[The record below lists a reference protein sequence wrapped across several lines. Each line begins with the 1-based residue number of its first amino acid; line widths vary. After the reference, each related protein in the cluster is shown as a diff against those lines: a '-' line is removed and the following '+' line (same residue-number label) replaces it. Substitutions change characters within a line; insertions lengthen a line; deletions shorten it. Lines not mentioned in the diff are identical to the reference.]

1 MITSK
6 IKEVVSVKPHE
17 NSYGIT
23 LYHSL
28 LMENGDKI
36 NIGKKKEQLVGWELT
51 YEIVEKGQQEYNKAK
66 AVAPENFKSNGQK
79 SYSSSFK
86 KDDVQN
92 LIVRQSSLKSAVD
105 YCRGNNCS
113 PEEVC
118 ETADIFV
125 NWVKG
130 DLLPSK
136 EQCREMYVT
145 PDDLLKTKGKDAL
158 PF

>member
-36 NIGKKKEQLVGWELT
+36 NIGKKKEQQVGWELT
-51 YEIVEKGQQEYNKAK
+51 YEIVEEGQQEYNKAK
-66 AVAPENFKSNGQK
+66 AVAPDKFKSNGQT
-79 SYSSSFK
+79 SYK
-86 KDDVQN
+86 KDDTVQE
-92 LIVRQSSLKSAVD
+92 LIVRQSSLKAAVD
-105 YCRGNNCS
+105 YCRGSSCS
-113 PEEVC
+113 PEEIC
-118 ETADIFV
+118 ENAQLFAE
-125 NWVKG
+125 WVWGKKMDVINETNEG
-130 DLLPSK
+130 IK
-136 EQCREMYVT
+136 ESNN
-145 PDDLLKTKGKDAL
+145 DL

>member
-36 NIGKKKEQLVGWELT
+36 NIGKKKEQQVGWELT
-51 YEIVEKGQQEYNKAK
+51 YEIVEEGQQEYNKAK
-66 AVAPENFKSNGQK
+66 AVAHDKFKSNGQT

-92 LIVRQSSLKSAVD
+92 LIVRQTCMKASVEFCKGSDGSV
-105 YCRGNNCS
+105 
-113 PEEVC
+113 E
-118 ETADIFV
+118 DIFYLADECYK
-125 NWVKG
+125 WVMGIKPNTDNENFDSLTG
-130 DLLPSK
+130 NK
-136 EQCREMYVT
+136 ENKIKEI
-145 PDDLLKTKGKDAL
+145 DL